1 MPRILQCGHTFCQD
15 CLNEL
20 RQMAHGQGMMSIQCP
35 NCRKVEQVASLN
47 SLPEN
52 EYVFMKEPQ
61 MFTMNIFSPYEAAKR
76 LSVESKSLIKTGE
89 RYLEFLKNLH
99 LVDRDYEKEILKNYE
114 EEYKKVDSY
123 KAIMIKV
130 IDKYTD
136 QIKDKLLQQM
146 LHQRNYI
153 GQHMKEIDEKI
164 SEINEII
171 SGVHQTVEH
180 RLQQIMSNEQA
191 YLHKQMQSY
200 YNQVDIEESINR
212 RRFNG

>member
-1 MPRILQCGHTFCQD
+1 MDCQICAYPFDKELKVPRILQCGHTFCQD

-20 RQMAHGQGMMSIQCP
+20 RQMAHGQSMMSIQCP
-35 NCRKVEQVASLN
+35 NCRQVEQVASLN

-89 RYLEFLKNLH
+89 RYLEFLKNLQ

-130 IDKYTD
+130 IEKYTD
-136 QIKDKLLQQM
+136 QVKDKLLQQM
-146 LHQRNYI
+146 LQQRNYI
-153 GQHMKEIDEKI
+153 GQHMKEIDGKI
-164 SEINEII
+164 NEINEII
-171 SGVHQTVEH
+171 NGVHQTVE
-180 RLQQIMSNEQA
+180 
-191 YLHKQMQSY
+191 
-200 YNQVDIEESINR
+200 
-212 RRFNG
+212 

>member
-1 MPRILQCGHTFCQD
+1 M
-15 CLNEL
+15 
-20 RQMAHGQGMMSIQCP
+20 
-35 NCRKVEQVASLN
+35 ASLN

-99 LVDRDYEKEILKNYE
+99 LVDRDYEKAILKNYE
-114 EEYKKVDSY
+114 DEYKKVDSY
-123 KAIMIKV
+123 KNIMIKV
-130 IDKYTD
+130 IEKYTD
-136 QIKDKLLQQM
+136 QVKDKLLQQM
-146 LHQRNYI
+146 LQQRNYI
-153 GQHMKEIDEKI
+153 GQHMKEIDGKI

-171 SGVHQTVEH
+171 NGVHQTVEQ

-200 YNQVDIEESINR
+200 YNQVDIEESNNR
-212 RRFNG
+212 RRFNAQRFAQQQSSPQSHFQEAA

>member
-1 MPRILQCGHTFCQD
+1 M
-15 CLNEL
+15 
-20 RQMAHGQGMMSIQCP
+20 
-35 NCRKVEQVASLN
+35 ASLN

-99 LVDRDYEKEILKNYE
+99 LVDRDYEKAILKNYE
-114 EEYKKVDSY
+114 DEYKKVDSY
-123 KAIMIKV
+123 KNIMIKV
-130 IDKYTD
+130 IEKYTD
-136 QIKDKLLQQM
+136 QVKDKLLQQM
-146 LHQRNYI
+146 LQQRNYI
-153 GQHMKEIDEKI
+153 GQHMKEIDGKI

-171 SGVHQTVEH
+171 NGVHQTVEQ

-212 RRFNG
+212 RRFNAQRFAQQQSSSQSHFQEAA

>member
-1 MPRILQCGHTFCQD
+1 M
-15 CLNEL
+15 
-20 RQMAHGQGMMSIQCP
+20 
-35 NCRKVEQVASLN
+35 ASLN

-130 IDKYTD
+130 IEKYTD
-136 QIKDKLLQQM
+136 KVKDKLLQQM
-146 LHQRNYI
+146 LQ
-153 GQHMKEIDEKI
+153 
-164 SEINEII
+164 
-171 SGVHQTVEH
+171 
-180 RLQQIMSNEQA
+180 
-191 YLHKQMQSY
+191 
-200 YNQVDIEESINR
+200 
-212 RRFNG
+212 

>member
-1 MPRILQCGHTFCQD
+1 M
-15 CLNEL
+15 
-20 RQMAHGQGMMSIQCP
+20 
-35 NCRKVEQVASLN
+35 ASLN

-99 LVDRDYEKEILKNYE
+99 LVDRDFEKEILKNYE
-114 EEYKKVDSY
+114 DEYKKVDSY
-123 KAIMIKV
+123 KNIMIKV
-130 IDKYTD
+130 IEKYTD
-136 QIKDKLLQQM
+136 QVKDKLLQQM
-146 LHQRNYI
+146 LQQRNYI
-153 GQHMKEIDEKI
+153 GQHMKEIDGKI

-171 SGVHQTVEH
+171 NGVHQTVEQ

-212 RRFNG
+212 RRFNGQRFGQQQSTSQSHFQEAA

>member
-1 MPRILQCGHTFCQD
+1 
-15 CLNEL
+15 
-20 RQMAHGQGMMSIQCP
+20 
-35 NCRKVEQVASLN
+35 
-47 SLPEN
+47 
-52 EYVFMKEPQ
+52 

-99 LVDRDYEKEILKNYE
+99 LVDRDYEKAILKNYE
-114 EEYKKVDSY
+114 DEYKKVDSY
-123 KAIMIKV
+123 KNIMIKV
-130 IDKYTD
+130 IEKYTD
-136 QIKDKLLQQM
+136 QVKDKLLQQM
-146 LHQRNYI
+146 LQQRNYI
-153 GQHMKEIDEKI
+153 GQHMKEIDGKI

-171 SGVHQTVEH
+171 NGVHQTVEQ

-212 RRFNG
+212 RRFNAQRFAQQQSSSQSHFQDAA

>member
-1 MPRILQCGHTFCQD
+1 
-15 CLNEL
+15 
-20 RQMAHGQGMMSIQCP
+20 MMSIQCP
-35 NCRKVEQVASLN
+35 NCRKVEQVSSLN

-99 LVDRDYEKEILKNYE
+99 VVDRDYEKEILKNYE

-130 IDKYTD
+130 IEKYTD
-136 QIKDKLLQQM
+136 KVKDQLLQQM
-146 LHQRNYI
+146 LQQRNYI
-153 GQHMKEIDEKI
+153 GQHMKEIDGKI

-171 SGVHQTVEH
+171 NGVHQTVE
-180 RLQQIMSNEQA
+180 
-191 YLHKQMQSY
+191 
-200 YNQVDIEESINR
+200 
-212 RRFNG
+212 

>member
-1 MPRILQCGHTFCQD
+1 
-15 CLNEL
+15 
-20 RQMAHGQGMMSIQCP
+20 MSIQCP

-114 EEYKKVDSY
+114 EEHKKVDSY
-123 KAIMIKV
+123 KAIMIRV
-130 IDKYTD
+130 IEKYTD
-136 QIKDKLLQQM
+136 QVKDKLLQQM
-146 LHQRNYI
+146 LQQRNYI
-153 GQHMKEIDEKI
+153 GQHMKEIDGKI

-171 SGVHQTVEH
+171 NGVHQTVE
-180 RLQQIMSNEQA
+180 
-191 YLHKQMQSY
+191 
-200 YNQVDIEESINR
+200 
-212 RRFNG
+212 